1 MKKIF
6 ISLTVLAVS
15 AIVIAAVNANSKLDN
30 LFESNVE
37 ALADPEGSVGADCH
51 YINGYTK
58 FGSRAGGAYDC
69 CAKWISLKPSNNK
82 MCK

>member
-6 ISLTVLAVS
+6 ISLAVMAVS

-37 ALADPEGSVGADCH
+37 ALADPEGSVGNDCH